1 MAMHRADPTPH
12 GEAAA
17 APEPGTIRIENVSKT
32 FWVRGRPKHVLRDV
46 SLTIPPRTGVALLGA
61 NGAGKSTL
69 LSMIAGTLAPDAGH
83 IRLHGSVSWP
93 VGFRGSFHRDLTGA
107 QNTRFVARIH
117 GVDSEALSAFVED
130 FAELGG
136 HYHLPLRT
144 YSGGMRARLSFGV
157 SMGIA
162 FDTYLIDEVTSV
174 GDADFK
180 AKSRAFLMARLESSG
195 AIMVSHAMGKLR
207 QICSKG
213 AVLADGQLTWHDDIA
228 DAIAHHEE
236 SLKRPARR
244 HRRAMASGAAP
255 DDDRAG

>member
-1 MAMHRADPTPH
+1 MGAHHRNTTGTDGA
-12 GEAAA
+12 G
-17 APEPGTIRIENVSKT
+17 APAPGSIRIENVSKT
-32 FWVRGRPKHVLRDV
+32 FWVRGQPKHALRNV

-83 IRLHGSVSWP
+83 IHLHGSVSWP

-117 GVDSEALSAFVED
+117 GVDTEALSDFVEE
-130 FAELGG
+130 FAELGP
-136 HYHLPLRT
+136 HYHMPLRT
-144 YSGGMRARLSFGV
+144 YSSGMRARLSFGV

-180 AKSRAFLMARLESSG
+180 AKSRAFLMARLETSG
-195 AIMVSHAMGKLR
+195 AIMVSHSMGKLR
-207 QICSKG
+207 EICTRG
-213 AVLADGQLTWHDDIA
+213 AVLQDGHLTWYDDIE
-228 DAIAHHEE
+228 DAIAHHEANM
-236 SLKRPARR
+236 R
-244 HRRAMASGAAP
+244 RRARHP
-255 DDDRAG
+255 VTFDDDDE